1 MVKIDSDTKKP
12 IVSKQFVFQAFADK
26 ECRHKLADAV
36 IDTKKVTAALSL
48 IHSLAKKSMKV
59 EGAKVQTSS
68 RVAKFGLYACIC
80 GILENQEKRAM
91 TLSVVGRNP
100 KDCHE

>member
-1 MVKIDSDTKKP
+1 MLLVWQKS
-12 IVSKQFVFQAFADK
+12 VLLV
-26 ECRHKLADAV
+26 V
-36 IDTKKVTAALSL
+36 
-48 IHSLAKKSMKV
+48 AKKSMKV

-100 KDCHE
+100 KACHE